1 MTTTADLKPRA
12 SAFAPAALAVA
23 AMVVGLFQP
32 FIGLP
37 IAMVAVVAIAAAG
50 IENRRLLYGTVG
62 VVGASVLLNL
72 ALVMVALPAGQ
83 ELISAF

>member
-1 MTTTADLKPRA
+1 VTTTADLKPRA

-23 AMVVGLFQP
+23 AIVVGLFQP

-37 IAMVAVVAIAAAG
+37 ISMVAVVAIAAAG

-62 VVGASVLLNL
+62 LVGASVLLNL

-83 ELISAF
+83 ELVNAF

>member
-1 MTTTADLKPRA
+1 VTTTADLKPRA

-23 AMVVGLFQP
+23 AIVVGLFQP

-37 IAMVAVVAIAAAG
+37 ISMVAVVAIAAAG

-62 VVGASVLLNL
+62 LVGASVLLNL
-72 ALVMVALPAGQ
+72 ALVMVALPAEQ
-83 ELISAF
+83 ELINAF

>member
-23 AMVVGLFQP
+23 AIVVGLFLP

-37 IAMVAVVAIAAAG
+37 ISMVAVVSIAAAG

-62 VVGASVLLNL
+62 VVAASVLLNL
-72 ALVMVALPAGQ
+72 VLVMVALPAGQ
-83 ELISAF
+83 ELITAF

>member
-1 MTTTADLKPRA
+1 MQGFFIQLDRP
-12 SAFAPAALAVA
+12 LARLTL
-23 AMVVGLFQP
+23 VVGLFLP

-37 IAMVAVVAIAAAG
+37 ISMVAVVSIAAAG

-62 VVGASVLLNL
+62 IVAASVLLNL

-83 ELISAF
+83 EIITAF